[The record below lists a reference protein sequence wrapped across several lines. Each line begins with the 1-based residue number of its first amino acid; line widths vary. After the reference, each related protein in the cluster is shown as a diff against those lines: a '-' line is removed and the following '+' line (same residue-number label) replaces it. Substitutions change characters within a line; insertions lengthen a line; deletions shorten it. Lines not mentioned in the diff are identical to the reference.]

1 MHFSVLSNFLQWSC
15 TTPKKEKII
24 PIDVLVKEEKKKSWA
39 TLKCNISGSSLVV
52 HWLRLHASTAG
63 GAGSIPGQGMGI
75 LHASLCGQKKKKK
88 KKENATI
95 GLPKINSTE
104 VKGSSPHE
112 TIAWTSLPTT
122 TQNWHLT
129 TCLIVQ
135 QPSGLSRTPKNRIP
149 LHSHKFTACVCLLE
163 FTTGKTGARLHPP
176 FPVPTYFTALK

>member
-15 TTPKKEKII
+15 TTPKREKRI
-24 PIDVLVKEEKKKSWA
+24 PIDVLVKEEKEKKKESWA
-39 TLKCNISGSSLVV
+39 ILKCNSRWEFPGGLLVKTPCLHCRGWRFNPWSGNGDPACLAV
-52 HWLRLHASTAG
+52 R
-63 GAGSIPGQGMGI
+63 P
-75 LHASLCGQKKKKK
+75 KKRER

-112 TIAWTSLPTT
+112 AIAWTSLPTT

-135 QPSGLSRTPKNRIP
+135 PCGLSRMLKNRIP
-149 LHSHKFTACVCLLE
+149 PHSHKFTACVCLLE
-163 FTTGKTGARLHPP
+163 FTMR
-176 FPVPTYFTALK
+176 